1 MTEKE
6 LSSAFE
12 RNGLKKL
19 DPKPGTKFDP
29 HQHQAVM
36 EQTSTEVGPGG
47 VIQTFQ
53 TGYELFGR
61 IMRPAMVVVAS
72 KESAGAPVAAAEPTA
87 AANPYASAEGPE
99 ADHSVD
105 TKA

>member
-6 LSSAFE
+6 LSAAFE
-12 RNGLKKL
+12 RNGLKKV
-19 DPKPGTKFDP
+19 DPVAGTKFDP

-36 EQTSTEVGPGG
+36 EQLSTEVGPGG

-61 IMRPAMVVVAS
+61 IVRPAMVVVAS
-72 KESAGAPVAAAEPTA
+72 KDSAGAPVAAEAVT
-87 AANPYASAEGPE
+87 ANPYAQTDGAE
-99 ADHSVD
+99 ADHAVD